1 MGTSGA
7 ESFPAEEEPAG
18 FEYKVDVRAWET
30 FCNIM
35 RGYGI
40 SLREGDR
47 ILTFRSEIRVDMKRL
62 KEKGL
67 LWSYSVAKVIMR
79 KEVVET
85 G

>member
-1 MGTSGA
+1 MGFGV
-7 ESFPAEEEPAG
+7 ESSPAEEEHVG

-35 RGYGI
+35 RGYGVN
-40 SLREGDR
+40 LHEGDR
-47 ILTFRSEIRVDMKRL
+47 QVTFRSEIRVDMKRM

-67 LWSYSVAKVIMR
+67 LWSYSVAKLVMR
-79 KEVVET
+79 RELVET